1 MCYNAPVPTT
11 KNFGR
16 SIATYNHDLLDDEY
30 LTKLKFPSGSSTY
43 DTMRRSD
50 PQIKAVLQAVLLPI
64 LKTEYFVEPASD
76 SPIDMEKAEFVEQNL
91 FPSKHKIKSKKGKK
105 INKSWNDT
113 IGEIA
118 TFVPF
123 GFSVLEKLWEV
134 RDGKTYL
141 KKLDLRPARTIKKFK
156 FNDSDT
162 ELRYIEQQINCS
174 TYQIPASKSV
184 VFTFQQEGN
193 NLAGIPLLRAMYKPW
208 SIKQDLE
215 KIQAMTFER
224 FGMPTPVATT
234 NYAKGTPQFTQLEEA
249 LESISINDS
258 GYIVAPDGTVISTLN
273 TGTGTAPDMLAAI
286 KYYDQQ
292 ISVTGLAQFLNFG
305 TSASGNRSLGEEFID
320 FFTDFVDGI
329 NMYIVGKLNS
339 EVVQELIDFN
349 YPDTEFYPV
358 IKAAVNEDLPLEQLK
373 DLVDSGILT
382 NEIELEN
389 KVRRILGVKEVDA
402 KEPVVIPA
410 KPTKEPAKIEAS
422 EHNHIDLADRKPTD
436 FELMIDLA
444 EIENNLDS
452 ELEAT
457 TSGMIDIRD
466 KQAELIILAIIAGKK
481 AQNITV
487 PFKKD
492 QVGDLIG
499 VYDRQFKTGIN
510 QAKDEFK
517 KQGQKDPSKLSADT
531 RKNRRVII
539 EDDISVKVEG
549 AGDKLKS
556 LLLEESSSLQRQGIE
571 KSDMSSALKVFYGTI
586 SIATWQNLSA
596 TPVNVGWG
604 DGRAVFVEQRN
615 ELVDFEVYS
624 AILDGRQCVNCDEAD
639 GDQQQA
645 GENKFQTPNPLCLG
659 GAKCRCVTITVYK
672 EVL

>member
-1 MCYNAPVPTT
+1 
-11 KNFGR
+11 
-16 SIATYNHDLLDDEY
+16 
-30 LTKLKFPSGSSTY
+30 
-43 DTMRRSD
+43 
-50 PQIKAVLQAVLLPI
+50 
-64 LKTEYFVEPASD
+64 
-76 SPIDMEKAEFVEQNL
+76 
-91 FPSKHKIKSKKGKK
+91 
-105 INKSWNDT
+105 
-113 IGEIA
+113 
-118 TFVPF
+118 
-123 GFSVLEKLWEV
+123 
-134 RDGKTYL
+134 
-141 KKLDLRPARTIKKFK
+141 
-156 FNDSDT
+156 
-162 ELRYIEQQINCS
+162 
-174 TYQIPASKSV
+174 
-184 VFTFQQEGN
+184 
-193 NLAGIPLLRAMYKPW
+193 MYKPW

-224 FGMPTPVATT
+224 YGMPTPIATT
-234 NYAKGTPQFTQLEEA
+234 NFAKGTPQFTQLEEA

-258 GYIVAPDGTVISTLN
+258 GYIVAPDGTVITTLN

-358 IKAAVNEDLPLEQLK
+358 IKAVVNEDLPLEQLK
-373 DLVDSGILT
+373 DLVESGILT

-389 KVRRILGVKEVDA
+389 MVRRVLGVKEVDEKEVA
-402 KEPVVIPA
+402 PPIAPPIAPKEPVQ
-410 KPTKEPAKIEAS
+410 AS
-422 EHNHIDLADRKPTD
+422 EHNHKKIIDEYFPNTGSLDLADKTPNE
-436 FELMIDLA
+436 FESMLNLA
-444 EIENNLDS
+444 EMERNLDS

-457 TSGMIDIRD
+457 TSDMIDIRD
-466 KQAELIILAIIAGKK
+466 KQAESVILAIIAGKK

-487 PFKKD
+487 PLKKEQFD
-492 QVGDLIG
+492 DLIV
-499 VYDRQFKTGIN
+499 VYDKQFKVGTN

-517 KQGQKDPSKLSADT
+517 KQGQKDPSTLGKDT
-531 RKNRRVII
+531 RKERRVII

-624 AILDGRQCVNCDEAD
+624 AILDANLCDNCRPFD
-639 GDQQQA
+639 GQQQQS
-645 GENKFQTPNPLCLG
+645 GENKFQTPNPVCLG

-672 EVL
+672 DVE